1 VARPTGF
8 EPVTSA
14 FGGQYHQLGSGCR
27 SLQQPVEKPIIPD
40 ILFAG
45 LCLCLISLA

>member
-1 VARPTGF
+1 
-8 EPVTSA
+8 
-14 FGGQYHQLGSGCR
+14 
-27 SLQQPVEKPIIPD
+27 LQQPVEKPIIPD